1 MNEYTINENIART
14 AKELNSFSDYKENS
28 ATNNDYINFF
38 GVYIYL

>member
-28 ATNNDYINFF
+28 ATNNYRS
-38 GVYIYL
+38 Y